1 VQTKIKM
8 KEDGIFEVT
17 SSRQCKF
24 VIAKPEMEGTLH
36 PCTLGGRS
44 SLPAVQYAT
53 INTRSSFDKIL
64 SKKYAAFRNVMT
76 QQSLYERS
84 RAHMTTVSTITTS
97 KIKHTAFCANRAI
110 DYPNHLLVPL
120 LGTILSFVYEL
131 HLQCLCRNTLSD
143 TRKVWLH
150 MEVNQGGKINGTSG
164 KTATCL

>member
-1 VQTKIKM
+1 MQTKIKM

-143 TRKVWLH
+143 TRKV
-150 MEVNQGGKINGTSG
+150 
-164 KTATCL
+164 